1 MHDQRERG
9 EQRRGESRESRGTL
23 SRAQNSGTVTTNN
36 IITLGTVENT
46 IFINI
51 TEVCGEKKID
61 KRKAKK
67 AIKSVKIV

>member
-1 MHDQRERG
+1 MRK
-9 EQRRGESRESRGTL
+9 T
-23 SRAQNSGTVTTNN
+23 
-36 IITLGTVENT
+36 IGTVENN

-67 AIKSVKIV
+67 A

>member
-1 MHDQRERG
+1 MRK
-9 EQRRGESRESRGTL
+9 T
-23 SRAQNSGTVTTNN
+23 
-36 IITLGTVENT
+36 IGTVENN

-67 AIKSVKIV
+67 AFKSVKIV